1 MPDQALPDLIRRL
14 TRQVCTALRVDA
26 RGIAVQVHAGT
37 HVSHADVT
45 WPPAPARIVIS
56 RDRITPAILAHEITH
71 CLVPTRWLFFAEG
84 FATWMG
90 CETAGNCED
99 LCFAEADVE
108 AVLRRHGPS
117 AALAGLVTETLG
129 QADAFAPDSF
139 HRAGARLAYA
149 SAASFLRWFCRR
161 HPGLPAQVAQPSC
174 VDPVAQL
181 VRLSGRALADL
192 ERGWRCSLDAG
203 GTS

>member
-26 RGIAVQVHAGT
+26 RRIAVQVHAGT
-37 HVSHADVT
+37 HVSQADVT

-71 CLVPTRWLFFAEG
+71 CLVPTRRLFFAEG
-84 FATWMG
+84 FATWMA
-90 CETAGNCED
+90 CETAGHCED
-99 LCFAEADVE
+99 LCFAEADVDD
-108 AVLRRHGPS
+108 VLRRHGPP
-117 AALAGLVTETLG
+117 AALAALVTETLG
-129 QADAFAPDSF
+129 QGGAFAPESF

-149 SAASFLRWFCRR
+149 GAASFLRWFCRR
-161 HPGLPAQVAQPSC
+161 QPGLPSQVAQASC

-181 VRLSGRALADL
+181 VRLSGLALADL
-192 ERGWRCSLDAG
+192 EHGWRSSLGVGDR
-203 GTS
+203 S